1 MIFKGEKIKKGDI
14 LKFQFSAKEFS
25 SKNNTNPKLGFVLL
39 ACGEQKNASID
50 LNFYALDSLNIQFE
64 WMLRAPF

>member
-25 SKNNTNPKLGFVLL
+25 SKNNTNPKLEFVLL
-39 ACGEQKNASID
+39 ACVEHKRNESELLKMNHWRYCYYTGV
-50 LNFYALDSLNIQFE
+50 L
-64 WMLRAPF
+64 

>member
-25 SKNNTNPKLGFVLL
+25 SKNNTNPKLEFVLL
-39 ACGEQKNASID
+39 ACGDPTEVRRQAG
-50 LNFYALDSLNIQFE
+50 
-64 WMLRAPF
+64 